1 MQPLQPL
8 EDSGMDRPDDALR
21 RHGETEIRSDAT
33 STKRLWL
40 RRLGVV
46 LAALLLGSAAYYG
59 WRAAQSRGPGSG
71 LVSGNGRVEAVEID
85 IASRQAGRIA
95 EILVDEGD
103 LVRGG
108 QVVARMDLQSLRAQR
123 DESVVREQQ
132 ARDAV
137 AGAQAQL
144 AMRRSEEAAAAAMV
158 VQRLSELEAAERRLR
173 RSTAL
178 AAKGAIATQELDDDH
193 ARVRS
198 IGAAVEAARAQ
209 RQAAAAAI
217 ASAQAQVVGA
227 RSAVLAA
234 EATTARVD
242 AELQEG
248 VLTAPRAGRIQYR
261 LAQPGEVVA
270 GGGKV
275 LNLIDLTDVYMSF
288 FVPETAAGRI
298 ALGTEVRLQLDAAPD
313 FVVPATVSYVASV
326 AQFTPK
332 TVETASE
339 RQKLMFRVKA
349 QVDRRILER
358 FAGHVKA
365 GVPGVA
371 WIRLDDTVPW
381 PPELALRATR

>member
-1 MQPLQPL
+1 
-8 EDSGMDRPDDALR
+8 MDRPDDAMS
-21 RHGETEIRSDAT
+21 RHGETEIRTDDPSV
-33 STKRLWL
+33 KRQWL

-59 WRAAQSRGPGSG
+59 WREAQSSGPGAG
-71 LVSGNGRVEAVEID
+71 FVSGNGRVEAVEID

-103 LVRGG
+103 LVRSG

-123 DESVVREQQ
+123 GESVVREQQ

-144 AMRRSEEAAAAAMV
+144 AMRRAEEAAAAAMV

-178 AAKGAIATQELDDDH
+178 AGKGAIATQELDDDH

-209 RQAAAAAI
+209 HRAAGAAV
-217 ASAQAQVVGA
+217 ASAQAQVIGA

-242 AELQEG
+242 ADLQEG

-275 LNLIDLTDVYMSF
+275 LNLIDLTDVHMSF
-288 FVPETAAGRI
+288 FVPEAAAGRI

-371 WIRLDDTVPW
+371 WIRLDDKVPW

>member
-1 MQPLQPL
+1 M
-8 EDSGMDRPDDALR
+8 
-21 RHGETEIRSDAT
+21 
-33 STKRLWL
+33 KRLWL
-40 RRLGVV
+40 RRLGVA
-46 LAALLLGSAAYYG
+46 LAALLLGGAAFYG
-59 WRAAQSRGPGSG
+59 WRVAQPRGPGPG
-71 LVSGNGRVEAVEID
+71 FVSGNGRVEAVEID

-103 LVRGG
+103 LVRSG

-123 DESVVREQQ
+123 AESEVREQQ

-144 AMRRSEEAAAAAMV
+144 AMRRGEEAAAAAMV
-158 VQRLSELEAAERRLR
+158 VQRLSELEAGERRLL
-173 RSTAL
+173 RSTTL
-178 AAKGAIATQELDDDH
+178 AAQGAIATQELDDDH

-198 IGAAVEAARAQ
+198 IGAAVAAARAQ
-209 RQAAAAAI
+209 RQAARAAI

-248 VLTAPRAGRIQYR
+248 ILTAPRAGRVQYR
-261 LAQPGEVVA
+261 MAQPGEVVA

-298 ALGTEVRLQLDAAPD
+298 ALGTEVRLRLDAAPD
-313 FVVPATVSYVASV
+313 FVVPARVSYVAGV

-349 QVDRRILER
+349 QLDRRILER
-358 FAGHVKA
+358 YADHVKA

-371 WIRLDDTVPW
+371 WIRLDATQPW
-381 PPELALRATR
+381 PPELALREAR

>member
-1 MQPLQPL
+1 M
-8 EDSGMDRPDDALR
+8 
-21 RHGETEIRSDAT
+21 
-33 STKRLWL
+33 
-40 RRLGVV
+40 
-46 LAALLLGSAAYYG
+46 
-59 WRAAQSRGPGSG
+59 
-71 LVSGNGRVEAVEID
+71 
-85 IASRQAGRIA
+85 
-95 EILVDEGD
+95 VDEGD
-103 LVRGG
+103 LVRRG
-108 QVVARMDLQSLRAQR
+108 QVVARMDLQSLQAQR
-123 DESVVREQQ
+123 AESVVRERQ

-137 AGAQAQL
+137 AGTQAQL
-144 AMRRSEEAAAAAMV
+144 AMRRGEEAAAAAMV
-158 VQRLSELEAAERRLR
+158 VQRLSELEAAERRLQ

-178 AAKGAIATQELDDDH
+178 AGKGAIATQELDDDY

-209 RQAAAAAI
+209 RQAAGAAI
-217 ASAQAQVVGA
+217 ASAQAQLVGA
-227 RSAVLAA
+227 RSAVLVA

-242 AELQEG
+242 AELREG

-298 ALGTEVRLQLDAAPD
+298 ALGTEVRLQLDAVPD

-358 FAGHVKA
+358 YAGHVKA

-371 WIRLDDTVPW
+371 WIRLDDRQPW
-381 PPELALRATR
+381 PPELALRETR